1 MARLSL
7 KIWLGTE
14 GSETGVRKVYVMES
28 FLREGKSGFYG
39 VTPMEDHDKAVIIEF
54 LSRCV
59 DYSDKSIERKR

>member
-39 VTPMEDHDKAVIIEF
+39 VTPMEDHDKAVIRIPQPMRR
-54 LSRCV
+54 LLGQV
-59 DYSDKSIERKR
+59 N